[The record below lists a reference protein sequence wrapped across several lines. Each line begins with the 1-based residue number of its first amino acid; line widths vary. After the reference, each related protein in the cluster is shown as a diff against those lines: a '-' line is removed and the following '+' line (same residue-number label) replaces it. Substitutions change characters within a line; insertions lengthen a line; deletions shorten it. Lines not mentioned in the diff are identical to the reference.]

1 MTTVGGI
8 HAYSQ
13 WFGRSDAEVEADL
26 EAFTR
31 LLLKWN
37 ATQNLV
43 SRETEAD
50 AWRRHVLDSLQV
62 LPLIGHLA
70 ERSRPRRVLDVGSG
84 GGLPALPLAI
94 AVKGT
99 PWRFTLVEPIGKK
112 VAFLRTVIRELQLPA
127 EVRATRL
134 AENDS
139 RETPG
144 FDAITSRALA
154 PLPQLLGLIA
164 PRFGAE
170 TVAVLHKGRDHAVE
184 LSESRLAWE
193 FDVVIQPSATDDR
206 GVLLRITNLRARSGS

>member
-1 MTTVGGI
+1 MTTIEGI
-8 HAYSQ
+8 QAYSQ
-13 WFGRSDAEVEADL
+13 WFGRPDAEVEADL
-26 EAFTR
+26 AAFTR

-70 ERSRPRRVLDVGSG
+70 ERGRPRRVLDVGSG

-94 AVKGT
+94 AAKGAL
-99 PWRFTLVEPIGKK
+99 WQFTLVEPIGKK

-164 PRFGAE
+164 PRFGPE